1 MGILIFFAGVIVG
14 DVIALFTFALAK
26 AASNRD
32 DFNDEY

>member
-14 DVIALFTFALAK
+14 DVIALFMLALAK
-26 AASNRD
+26 AASDRD